1 MIKAHLAGL
10 GFASIFGLSFIFS
23 KLALAE
29 LTPFGLLS
37 IRFCLAWGVMQV
49 LVSLKFVTIEFS
61 QKSFLIALPV
71 VIAQPLVYFTFEII
85 GLSMVPSSLAGVMIA
100 MIPLITLA
108 IASKLTKHKISL
120 IQLGW
125 MVLSFLGV
133 LWLTQLN
140 TSSQNQSASIL
151 GIVLIFLAVLSAA
164 SFNVLSKHATQSVSA
179 MTLTYMMM
187 LVGAIGFSV
196 AHGVE
201 VMFLD
206 IPWSFSLWF
215 NSPQLGL
222 PLLYLGIVASIGGF
236 FLVNYAL
243 SILSSASAS
252 VYANLATVVSILVG
266 VIFLQ
271 ESFSSWHALASLMV
285 ILGVKMS
292 VSMKS

>member
-1 MIKAHLAGL
+1 MIRAHIAGL

-23 KLALAE
+23 KLALVE

-49 LVSLKFVTIEFS
+49 LVSLKLVSIEFS
-61 QKSFLIALPV
+61 KKSFLIALPV

-108 IASKLTKHKISL
+108 ISAKLTQHKISL
-120 IQLGW
+120 IQLSW
-125 MVLSFLGV
+125 MLLSFLGV

-140 TSSQNQSASIL
+140 TSSQNQGASLL
-151 GIVLIFLAVLSAA
+151 GIALIFLAVISAA
-164 SFNVLSKHATQSVSA
+164 SFNVLSKHATQRVSA

-187 LVGAIGFSV
+187 LVGAIGFTV
-196 AHGVE
+196 AHTVE
-201 VMFLD
+201 VMTQNL
-206 IPWSFSLWF
+206 PWNISLWLS
-215 NSPQLGL
+215 SPQLSL

-266 VIFLQ
+266 VMFLQ
-271 ESFSSWHALASLMV
+271 ETFSSWHALASLMV
-285 ILGVKMS
+285 IVGVKMS
-292 VSMKS
+292 VSIKT